1 MNFLQ
6 KRKKTSERWNS
17 FSKADVLGSFD
28 FMTLTISL
36 DSLNVNDFNHLGSLL
51 SRGDYKDEILNRN
64 LKYDLYEALKKLYG
78 LSFHEYTHFVD
89 STSTAWGASFLLSL
103 NEAYLTNH
111 DIYGTEES
119 EYHKAKRF
127 FDLAKSFKLPDYY
140 TAKTPDV
147 DPSTPWSY
155 QVTSGKRF
163 NNNGELSDVPI
174 TFISFGNSS
183 QERIV
188 RSPLSMIAVLEV
200 SAMAQE
206 ILYKS
211 FLVNALPED
220 ARIVESSQ
228 LQKESLNF
236 IYNHELTEYSACAHL
251 VANIHG
257 FTDIIMAYTVCERIA
272 TVVLNFTDKCFDDI
286 SFSDLARKTLH
297 IDTNKSLETVCKNSI
312 KSRDRG
318 YVFYLICL
326 LMPKSNYENDEEI
339 RKGISASLE
348 AMGLNYHQVIMAA
361 RREVEVAS
369 HALSNSPIKCIAEL
383 SGSLLKN
390 FDKKLAAKRGMYDF
404 SSFDLP
410 PVLLGDCEIV
420 TASPGIDN
428 ALKKYDIEG
437 AYNELVEGQL
447 WVERFSEACVS
458 MP

>member
-6 KRKKTSERWNS
+6 KREKTSASWNC

-36 DSLNVNDFNHLGSLL
+36 DSLDINDFNHLGSLL
-51 SRGDYKDEILNRN
+51 ARGDYTDGILNRN
-64 LKYDLYEALKKLYG
+64 LEYDLYETLKKIYG
-78 LSFHEYTHFVD
+78 LSFHEYTHFID
-89 STSTAWGASFLLSL
+89 STSTAWGVSFLLSL

-111 DIYGTEES
+111 DIFGVEES
-119 EYHKAKRF
+119 EYHKAKHF

-140 TAKTPDV
+140 TAKTPGV

-155 QVTSGKRF
+155 QVTAGKRF
-163 NNNGELSDVPI
+163 NSKGQLSDVPI
-174 TFISFGNSS
+174 TFISFGNSNN
-183 QERIV
+183 ERIV
-188 RSPLSMIAVLEV
+188 RSPLSMVAVLEV

-220 ARIVESSQ
+220 TRIVESRI
-228 LQKESLNF
+228 LQKESLKF
-236 IYNHELTEYSACAHL
+236 IYNHQLTEYSACAHL

-257 FTDIIMAYTVCERIA
+257 LTDIIMAYSVCERIA
-272 TVVLNFTDKCFDDI
+272 TVVLNFTDNCFDEI
-286 SFSDLARKTLH
+286 SFSDLAKKTLN
-297 IDTNKSLETVCKNSI
+297 IDTNKSLEAITENSI

-318 YVFYLICL
+318 YIFYLICL
-326 LMPKSNYENDEEI
+326 LMPKNNYESCEEI
-339 RKGISASLE
+339 LKGISASLE
-348 AMGLNYHQVIMAA
+348 AMGLDYYQVLMAA

-369 HALSNSPIKCIAEL
+369 QTLSKSPIKCISEL

-390 FDKKLAAKRGMYDF
+390 FDQKLSTKRGMYDF

-420 TASPGIDN
+420 SASPGVGN
-428 ALKKYDIEG
+428 TLKKYDIEE
-437 AYNELVEGQL
+437 AYNELVQGQL
-447 WVERFSEACVS
+447 WVERFSEACT
-458 MP
+458 

>member
-6 KRKKTSERWNS
+6 KRKKTSERWNC

-36 DSLNVNDFNHLGSLL
+36 DSLNINDFNYLESLL
-51 SRGDYKDEILNRN
+51 SRSDYRDGILNRD
-64 LKYDLYEALKKLYG
+64 LEYGLYEALKKLYG
-78 LSFHEYTHFVD
+78 LSLHEYTHFVD

-111 DIYGTEES
+111 DIFGTEES
-119 EYHKAKRF
+119 EYHKAKCF
-127 FDLAKSFKLPDYY
+127 FDLVKSFKLPDYY
-140 TAKTPDV
+140 TAKTPDA
-147 DPSTPWSY
+147 DPSTPWSH

-174 TFISFGNSS
+174 TFISFWNSN

-188 RSPLSMIAVLEV
+188 RSPLSMIAILEI

-211 FLVNALPED
+211 FLVNALPEN

-228 LQKESLNF
+228 LQEESLNF
-236 IYNHELTEYSACAHL
+236 IFNHELTEYSACAHL

-257 FTDIIMAYTVCERIA
+257 FTNIIMAYTVCERIA

-326 LMPKSNYENDEEI
+326 LMPERNYENDEEI

-348 AMGLNYHQVIMAA
+348 AMGLNYHQVIMFA

-369 HALSNSPIKCIAEL
+369 QTLSNSPIKCIAEL

-390 FDKKLAAKRGMYDF
+390 FDNKLEAKLGMYDF

-410 PVLLGDCEIV
+410 PALLGDCETV
-420 TASPGIDN
+420 TTNKGVDN

-437 AYNELVEGQL
+437 AYDELVKGQL
-447 WVERFSEACVS
+447 WVERFSEACV
-458 MP
+458 